1 MLSGPSSQVQ
11 VDCANY
17 LAEHFSP
24 DGLVVRT
31 LKYAESL
38 DHIMDFTRLRALGS
52 LFSMLHQMVRNVLNY
67 NLSHSDFPMT
77 VNDAPLGTLHCVVL
91 QAMVD
96 QGDLDVLEGMGF
108 KCFVVLIAV

>member
-1 MLSGPSSQVQ
+1 M
-11 VDCANY
+11 DCANY

-67 NLSHSDFPMT
+67 NLAHSDFPM
-77 VNDAPLGTLHCVVL
+77 VVSSILSHTLYHKAHCMLHFAILLVAEL
-91 QAMVD
+91 
-96 QGDLDVLEGMGF
+96 
-108 KCFVVLIAV
+108 